1 VGGRSG
7 RFGNAPRG
15 RECDFLERIC
25 VVGLRIARNSAGG
38 NMQVWKNTGPSE
50 ISNNTI
56 ADTLQC
62 WENDPQP
69 VGGGN
74 VARMKE
80 GQCAVL

>member
-1 VGGRSG
+1 MGALEGSATR
-7 RFGNAPRG
+7 
-15 RECDFLERIC
+15 REAESATSLERIC